1 MDAALAFNDV
11 RHAYGSLL
19 ALDGVSF
26 RIDPGQIL
34 CLLGPSGCGKTTALR
49 VAAGLERPSAGEVCL
64 AGRSVSG
71 GGRFVPPEER
81 GVGLLFQDYAL
92 FPHLNVADNVSFG
105 LRHLPPAVRIQRVET
120 WLARVGLEGRER
132 VYPHMLSG
140 GEQQRIA
147 LARALAP
154 EPAVLL
160 LDEPFSNLDTQL
172 RQQVRDQVLHV
183 LKEIGA
189 AALLVTHDPEE
200 ALFMGDYI
208 ALMTRGRV
216 LQQGS
221 ALDLYL
227 APQTPMVAEF
237 FGEINRL
244 AGRVEG
250 GEVITPFGPVAVLG
264 LADATPVDI
273 LIRSE
278 GVHIH
283 SQPLDGETHPQAEV
297 QAVRLLGR
305 SSLIHLQ
312 TLPETGFDQHLHIRT
327 HGTSRLKPGMSVWMH
342 LDPELVFVFPAGE
355 AAHGGAS

>member
-1 MDAALAFNDV
+1 MDSALTFIDV
-11 RHAYGSLL
+11 EHAYGALR
-19 ALDGVSF
+19 ALDKVSF

-49 VAAGLERPSAGEVCL
+49 VAAGLERPHGGEVRL
-64 AGRSVSG
+64 AGRTVSG
-71 GGRFVPPEER
+71 GERFVPPEAR

-105 LRHLPPAVRIQRVET
+105 LQHLAAAERSRRVT
-120 WLARVGLEGRER
+120 VWLERVGLPGHQKS
-132 VYPHMLSG
+132 YPHMLSG

-172 RQQVRDQVLHV
+172 RQQVRDEVLHV

-200 ALFMGDYI
+200 ALFMGDKI
-208 ALMTRGRV
+208 ALMNKGKI

-244 AGRVEG
+244 GGRVEG
-250 GEVITPFGPVAVLG
+250 GEVITPFGPVAALG
-264 LADATPVDI
+264 LADGTPVDI

-278 GVHIH
+278 GVQILNR
-283 SQPLDGETHPQAEV
+283 PPAPDMPPQAEV

-305 SSLIHLQ
+305 ASLIHLQ
-312 TLPETGFDQHLHIRT
+312 TLPQTGFDQHLHIRT
-327 HGTSRLKPGMSVWMH
+327 HGSSRLKPGMGVWMH
-342 LDPELVFVFPAGE
+342 LDRELVFVFPARSGT
-355 AAHGGAS
+355 GGSH